1 MHFQPIN
8 IIPPGMNVSNENYSQ
23 VKMMMENKYQQIQKD
38 KRHFSANYK
47 SSIYMQRNNRKMK
60 IQTGVLP
67 RQSKSP
73 VNREIPK
80 KQVFTPVS
88 NTFNQIKLLNDES
101 KSNTISNQIIIP
113 PDFLSNQQLVQ
124 VPDSVNSKDNQE
136 FNNFN
141 FHNINHDSVQKL
153 DKNIRSH
160 KTSLA
165 KSNKDITMRNKSEV

>member
-1 MHFQPIN
+1 MDNLTQYSNEPYLPKSKFKKPKSMHFQPIN

-88 NTFNQIKLLNDES
+88 NTYNQIKLLNDES
-101 KSNTISNQIIIP
+101 KSNTISN
-113 PDFLSNQQLVQ
+113 
-124 VPDSVNSKDNQE
+124 
-136 FNNFN
+136 
-141 FHNINHDSVQKL
+141 
-153 DKNIRSH
+153 
-160 KTSLA
+160 
-165 KSNKDITMRNKSEV
+165 